1 MFNNEILKKWAQQAT
16 NFKVPYLVPLS
27 TEPCNYCQ
35 LLKKYPNLAG
45 THVNGCE
52 NKILSDKWREIKNKP
67 GCKYCHELELMPRL
81 VGTHSPGCS
90 KLYPLLRND
99 YYEEEQLRKSWKT
112 PVIDPKTGEELW
124 IE

>member
-45 THVNGCE
+45 THMNGCE
-52 NKILSDKWREIKNKP
+52 NKIHSDKWREIKNKP
-67 GCKYCHELELMPRL
+67 GCGYCNTLELMPGL
-81 VGTHSPGCS
+81 VGTHSVGC
-90 KLYPLLRND
+90 
-99 YYEEEQLRKSWKT
+99 
-112 PVIDPKTGEELW
+112 PKKFPHSATHLK
-124 IE
+124 